1 MCRPD
6 ESRHYHHG
14 PRKGEA
20 VSSCSPSKER
30 LGATMGSVLTFPS
43 RGAHVEPQV
52 LPYGAWL
59 TDARLS
65 SLGFSAKDIRAIRR
79 GEPGVGCS
87 GARRPFGSL
96 EIEDDADAASR

>member
-79 GEPGVGCS
+79 GEPVGRVLRS
-87 GARRPFGSL
+87 QAPVRL
-96 EIEDDADAASR
+96 SRNRG